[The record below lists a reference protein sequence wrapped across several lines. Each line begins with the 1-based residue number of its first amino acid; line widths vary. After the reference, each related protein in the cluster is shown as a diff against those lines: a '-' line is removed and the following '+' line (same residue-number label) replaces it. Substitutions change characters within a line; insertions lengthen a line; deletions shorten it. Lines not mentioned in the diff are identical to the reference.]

1 MAPAWRAP
9 TERSLYS
16 AAMAAERSSKQIASK
31 ADDFDRWYVDVVRR
45 AELADYTPVKGCMVI
60 RPYGFALW
68 ERTRDALDAMIKRT
82 GHENMYF
89 PLFIPESYLAKEAE
103 HVEGFAPEVAWVTHG
118 GNKELEERLA
128 IRPTSETI
136 ICSMYADW
144 IHSWRDLPVLIN
156 QWVNVCRWEKRTR
169 LFLRTTEFLWQEGHT
184 FHATDDEAAAEVDTM
199 LDCYRELAEDWLAMP
214 VIKGRKTESEK
225 FAGARYTL
233 SIEAMMSD
241 GWALQAGTSHHLAQ
255 NFTTA
260 YGISYSDREN
270 TLQHPFQTSWGMS
283 TRIIGGLIM
292 AHGDDAGLIIPPRV
306 APIQVVVVPI
316 ARSNDEDATRMVEEA
331 CSRIEREAGDGV
343 RVRVDRRE
351 GMRPGEKFA
360 HWELRGV
367 PLRITVGS
375 KDLADGNVTL
385 VRRVDGEQT
394 VVPLEGL
401 GALLQGLLDDTQVA
415 IRARAQRLLDER
427 SIDVASLD
435 ELVTAFAERPVF
447 ASGPFCNRPE
457 CETAIKAAVHAATV
471 RNLRGDRTG
480 GGAPCLACGQPAE
493 HVALIARAY

>member
-1 MAPAWRAP
+1 MATDRTPR
-9 TERSLYS
+9 
-16 AAMAAERSSKQIASK
+16 QIASK
-31 ADDFDRWYVDVVRR
+31 SEDFDRWYVDVVRR
-45 AELADYTPVKGCMVI
+45 AELADYTPVRGCMVI
-60 RPYGFALW
+60 RPYGYALW

-89 PLFIPESYLAKEAE
+89 PLFIPESYLAKEAQ

-118 GNKELEERLA
+118 GDKELEERLA

-184 FHATDDEAAAEVDTM
+184 FHITDEEAAAEVDTM
-199 LDCYRELAEDWLAMP
+199 LECYRELAEDWLAIP

-260 YGISYSDREN
+260 YGIKYTDRQNQE
-270 TLQHPFQTSWGMS
+270 QHPFQTSWGLS

-292 AHGDDAGLIIPPRV
+292 AHGDEAGLIIPPRV

-316 ARSNDEDATRMVEEA
+316 TRSNDEEAGRAVDDACA
-331 CSRIEREAGDGV
+331 RIEREAAPEV
-343 RVRVDRRE
+343 RLRVDRRE

-367 PLRITVGS
+367 PLRITVGA
-375 KDLADGNVTL
+375 KDLAGGNVTL

-394 VVPLEGL
+394 VVPLDGL
-401 GALLQGLLDDTQVA
+401 GARLPGLLDETQSA
-415 IRARAQRLLDER
+415 IRSRAQKLLDER
-427 SIDVASLD
+427 SVDVTSMG
-435 ELVTAFAERPVF
+435 ELVAAFAEQPVF

-457 CETAIKAAVHAATV
+457 CEIEIKAAVHAVTV
-471 RNLRGDRTG
+471 RILRADRTG
-480 GGAPCLACGQPAE
+480 DGAPCLACGQPTD
-493 HVALIARAY
+493 HIALIGRAY